1 MAALL
6 DKAMQQYNR
15 GDLKIALATLRR
27 LLEKERRNLNGH
39 LLAGTIHEQQ
49 GNLLEAARFFADA
62 VALSPD
68 RKREIGLRAA
78 LHFVNGGAPGKALS
92 TLLSLHPLMPE
103 DPDVNHSICSLLRE
117 AGHYQEAL
125 PFAARLAETGTSF
138 GNLLN
143 AALVFSGTG
152 YNSRAL
158 PLLTRALAL
167 QPGERLALSEL
178 FWVAANLC
186 DFDLADRLE
195 KQLLDAYAADGGQ
208 LDIRESAFR
217 SILWSGDEAYHQK
230 SAHRTAETLFPPV
243 QQKRP
248 VSPVDG
254 RRIRIGYVSCDI
266 HEHATLSLFTGVL
279 EAHDRERFEV
289 FLFCHTE
296 EKARHGAMRARA
308 LAAVEHYVDILALDD
323 AAAAAEIER
332 RGIDILIDLKG
343 FTQGGR
349 LGIFTRR
356 PAPVQVSYLGF
367 PGSVAGVGIDYAVAD
382 AIVVPPGSDRFYEE
396 KVIRLPRCY
405 QANDNSRVRP
415 VRPASRAA
423 HGLPEE
429 GIVFAAFH
437 QAPKIRSVAFNAWME
452 ILARVEGSV
461 LWLAPQEEIV
471 AANLKRAAEARGI
484 SPDRLVVA
492 PRMGIEDHLQRLAAA
507 DIALDCT
514 PCNGHTTTSDALW
527 AGVPVVTVR
536 GTSFAGRVSESLL
549 FSVGL
554 EALVTEDMDAF
565 VRLTDALAQDGDR
578 LSALRRKLVAA
589 RDTAPLFDTEGLTR
603 DLEAAFA
610 AMLA

>member
-6 DKAMQQYNR
+6 DKAMQQYQR

-62 VALSPD
+62 VPLSPD

-92 TLLSLHPLMPE
+92 TLLSLHPHMPD
-103 DPDVNHSICSLLRE
+103 DPEVNHGMCSLLRE

-125 PFAARLAETGTSF
+125 PFAARLAETGTNF

-143 AALVFSGTG
+143 AALVFSAT
-152 YNSRAL
+152 NHHVRAL
-158 PLLTRALAL
+158 PLLTRALAM

-186 DFDLADRLE
+186 DLDLADRLE
-195 KQLLDAYAADGGQ
+195 KQLLEAYARDGDA
-208 LDIRESAFR
+208 LDIRENAFR
-217 SILWSGDEAYHQK
+217 SILWTGSEAYHLK
-230 SAHRTAETLFPPV
+230 SARRTAETLFPPV
-243 QQKRP
+243 QPARPRLP
-248 VSPVDG
+248 VSG
-254 RRIRIGYVSCDI
+254 RRVRIGYVSCDF

-279 EAHDRERFEV
+279 EAHDRSRFEV

-296 EKARHGAMRARA
+296 EKARHGAMRGRA
-308 LAAVEHYVDILALDD
+308 LAAAEHYVDILALDD

-332 RGIDILIDLKG
+332 RGIDILVDLKG

-367 PGSVAGVGIDYAVAD
+367 PGSVAGVGIDHAIAD
-382 AIVVPPGSDRFYEE
+382 AIVAPPASDPFYEE
-396 KVIRLPRCY
+396 KIIRLPRCY
-405 QANDNSRVRP
+405 QANDNRRVRP
-415 VRPASRAA
+415 VRPVSRAD

-437 QAPKIRSVAFNAWME
+437 QAPKIRLAAFEAWME
-452 ILARVEGSV
+452 VMKAVEGSV
-461 LWLAPQEEIV
+461 LWLAPQTEV
-471 AANLKRAAEARGI
+471 AADNLRRHAEARGI
-484 SPDRLVVA
+484 ARDRLIVA
-492 PRMGIEDHLQRLAAA
+492 PRMGHADHLQRLAAA
-507 DIALDCT
+507 DIALDCW

-527 AGVPVVTVR
+527 AGVPVVTIR

-549 FSVGL
+549 HAVGL
-554 EALVTEDMDAF
+554 DALVTEDRNAF
-565 VRLTDALAQDGDR
+565 VRLTSALAQDGDR
-578 LSALRRKLVAA
+578 LSALRQKLITA
-589 RDTAPLFDTEGLTR
+589 RDEAPLFDTAGLTR
-603 DLEAAFA
+603 DLEAALA
-610 AMLA
+610 ALVA